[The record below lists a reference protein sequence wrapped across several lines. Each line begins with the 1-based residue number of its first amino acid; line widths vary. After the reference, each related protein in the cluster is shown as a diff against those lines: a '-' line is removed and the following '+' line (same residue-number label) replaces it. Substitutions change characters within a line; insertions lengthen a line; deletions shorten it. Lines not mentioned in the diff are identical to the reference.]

1 MILSTHAVVGAAIA
15 SFLPSH
21 PAAACTLAFASHYA
35 LDAIPHWD
43 YPIASASIDPK
54 IGAPLRLDRAF
65 LRDVI
70 TIGADGLLGALAA
83 FLLFASPQNQWVV
96 LLGAFGAMLPD
107 ALQFLHA
114 RFPHEPLKTL
124 QRLHR
129 WAHSEREINTRVVAI
144 ASQVALAVA
153 VTALSLAAHGTGLF
167 TASLAAAPLGA
178 P

>member
-21 PAAACTLAFASHYA
+21 PAAAFALGFASHYA

-43 YPIASASIDPK
+43 YPITSASMDPK
-54 IGAPLRLDRAF
+54 ICGPMRLDRAF
-65 LRDVI
+65 FRDAI

-83 FLLFASPQNQWVV
+83 FLLFASPQTQWAV

-129 WAHSEREINTRVVAI
+129 WAHSEREIKARVAAI
-144 ASQVALAVA
+144 ASQIALVVMVA
-153 VTALSLAAHGTGLF
+153 ALSLAAHGTGLF
-167 TASLAAAPLGA
+167 TASLAAAPVGA

>member
-15 SFLPSH
+15 SFLPEH
-21 PAAACTLAFASHYA
+21 PAAAFALAFASHYA

-43 YPIASASIDPK
+43 YPIASASMDPK
-54 IGAPLRLDRAF
+54 ICGPMRFDRAF
-65 LRDVI
+65 LRDVV
-70 TIGADGLLGALAA
+70 TIGADGLLGAVAA
-83 FLLFASPQNQWVV
+83 FTLFASPQTGWVV

-129 WAHSEREINTRVVAI
+129 WAHSKREIKARVVAI
-144 ASQVALAVA
+144 ASQVALAA
-153 VTALSLAAHGTGLF
+153 GVTALSLAAHGTGFF
-167 TASLAAAPLGA
+167 TASLAAAPIGA

>member
-15 SFLPSH
+15 SFVPAH
-21 PAAACTLAFASHYA
+21 PAAAFALAFASHYA

-43 YPIASASIDPK
+43 YPIASASVDPK
-54 IGAPLRLDRAF
+54 ICGPMRFDRAL

-83 FLLFASPQNQWVV
+83 LLLFASPQTQWVV

-107 ALQFLHA
+107 ALQFLHG
-114 RFPHEPLKTL
+114 RFPHEPLKTF

-129 WAHSEREINTRVVAI
+129 WAHSQREIKGRVVAI
-144 ASQVALAVA
+144 GSQVALVAA
-153 VTALSLAAHGTGLF
+153 VTALSLAAQGTGLF
-167 TASLAAAPLGA
+167 TASLAAAPIGA